1 MSEGGPTALGDPGS
15 QRHNIDGWM
24 LGAEDVDNWGSQVG
38 QRRTVQDFITLLK
51 MVCNLKIRN
60 FFSGIF
66 HLLSSDYGWPQIIV
80 TTERK
85 TMERRDYCALN
96 SLGIG
101 IIFYQSERKQNKRK
115 TCSRYFRQKEFNIGS
130 QLHR

>member
-1 MSEGGPTALGDPGS
+1 MILDHQAMVMSMGIPGGTEKDSTRFHHIS
-15 QRHNIDGWM
+15 QNSM
-24 LGAEDVDNWGSQVG
+24 Q
-38 QRRTVQDFITLLK
+38 FK
-51 MVCNLKIRN
+51 NLEL

-101 IIFYQSERKQNKRK
+101 IVFYQSEWKQK
-115 TCSRYFRQKEFNIGS
+115 KED
-130 QLHR
+130 LL